1 MIFLRYESFRGYLKS
16 YPVTSI
22 LIALNLILFA
32 GQLLT
37 NDRLTYDLMFIQWQ
51 DQPGY
56 ADNAFGLQEPW
67 RYITSI
73 FVHGSLQHLFFNL
86 FALLVFAPPL
96 ERLIGAWRY
105 TLLYVLSGIAGNVLS
120 AVAITGV
127 QSSLGASGAIYGVY
141 GAYLFMA
148 LHRKGMM
155 DESSV
160 KTVYMI
166 LILGVVSLLFYSNIN
181 WYAHLGGLIGG
192 YLIYAAMDNK
202 ERYRRARQR

>member
-96 ERLIGAWRY
+96 ERLIGTWRY

>member
-73 FVHGSLQHLFFNL
+73 FVHGSLS
-86 FALLVFAPPL
+86 
-96 ERLIGAWRY
+96 
-105 TLLYVLSGIAGNVLS
+105 TL
-120 AVAITGV
+120 
-127 QSSLGASGAIYGVY
+127 
-141 GAYLFMA
+141 
-148 LHRKGMM
+148 R
-155 DESSV
+155 
-160 KTVYMI
+160 
-166 LILGVVSLLFYSNIN
+166 
-181 WYAHLGGLIGG
+181 
-192 YLIYAAMDNK
+192 
-202 ERYRRARQR
+202 

>member
-22 LIALNLILFA
+22 LIALNLLLFA

-37 NDRLTYDLMFIQWQ
+37 NDRLTSELLFVQWQ
-51 DQPGY
+51 DLPGY
-56 ADNAFGLQEPW
+56 ADNAYGLQEPW
-67 RYITSI
+67 RYVTSI

-96 ERLIGAWRY
+96 ERLIGSWRY

-120 AVAITGV
+120 AVAVTGL

-202 ERYRRARQR
+202 ERYRRARHR